1 MNFPHLFS
9 PLEIRGKRLKNR
21 IMSSGHD
28 TSMPTDNLVNEP
40 LVAYHRARARGGA
53 GLIVMQVAGVHD
65 SARYTSHVLM
75 ATDDACIP
83 GYRRVAEACHAE
95 GCVVLS
101 QIFHP
106 GREIMESAD
115 GLLAV
120 AYSASA
126 SPNER
131 FRVMPRELDQP
142 LIDEIVAGYAAA
154 ARRLHQAGLDG
165 VEVVASHGYLPA
177 QFLNPRVNRRTD
189 GYNGDLDARLRFLRE
204 VLAAVR
210 AATSEDFIVG
220 LRLSADERDPEGLS
234 ESESLQAAE
243 AVQGELD
250 YLHIVAGTS
259 ASLGGA
265 IHIVPPMAIEPAYLA
280 REAGTFKA
288 RLAIPLFVTG
298 RINQPQEAE
307 AILTRGQADVC
318 GMTRALICDPQMP
331 NKAEAGRSDDV
342 RACIA
347 CNQACIGHFHRGYP
361 ISCIQHP
368 ETGRELTYATP
379 NPASRRKRVLV
390 AGGGPAGMKAAAVA
404 AQRGHEVVLCEAGAQ
419 LGGQVNLAQLLP
431 RRAEFGGASTNLQR
445 EMQLAGVEVR
455 RNTPVDRA
463 LVERERPDLVI
474 VATGAEPYWPP
485 FERGGEL
492 QVVDA
497 WQVLRGEVRVGR
509 SVLVTD
515 WRGDWIGP
523 GIAEKLVREG
533 HQVRLAVNGTHCGE
547 SLPLYVRDQLAGEL
561 HRLGIPVTPY
571 ARLYGC
577 DDTTVYMQHSASGE
591 AMLFEEVD
599 TLVLCQGHQPVDRLA
614 DSLHGLA
621 EVLRIGDCL
630 APPHRR
636 GGDLRRAQ
644 GRLEHLSGAAA
655 APSTGP
661 GPAPRMPQTQPGP
674 RRMPRPSPPDAT
686 DTPRSETHFLGTR
699 IRGLRKR
706 RGLTLAELAAQ
717 SELTAGYISQLERN
731 LAYPSIPALFNIAR
745 SLGVTIQWFFASEA
759 AVDPADAGY
768 VVRRNTRMSVHY
780 EDGIIDELLTPQPS
794 RQLEILHSR
803 FPPGTYSQQSYSHE
817 GEEAG
822 YILSGIFELWVG
834 DRHFQLREGD
844 SFSYSSQEPHRYGNP
859 GDSDTLV
866 LWVITPPTF

>member
-83 GYRRVAEACHAE
+83 GYRRVAEVCHAE

-154 ARRLHQAGLDG
+154 ARRLHEAGLDG

-177 QFLNPRVNRRTD
+177 QFLNPRVNRRKD

-243 AVQGELD
+243 AVQGEPGLPAHRRRHFG
-250 YLHIVAGTS
+250 L
-259 ASLGGA
+259 LGGA

-307 AILTRGQADVC
+307 AILARGQADVC

-368 ETGRELTYATP
+368 ETGREATYATP

-419 LGGQVNLAQLLP
+419 ARRPGQP
-431 RRAEFGGASTNLQR
+431 GAT
-445 EMQLAGVEVR
+445 
-455 RNTPVDRA
+455 
-463 LVERERPDLVI
+463 
-474 VATGAEPYWPP
+474 
-485 FERGGEL
+485 
-492 QVVDA
+492 
-497 WQVLRGEVRVGR
+497 
-509 SVLVTD
+509 
-515 WRGDWIGP
+515 
-523 GIAEKLVREG
+523 
-533 HQVRLAVNGTHCGE
+533 
-547 SLPLYVRDQLAGEL
+547 
-561 HRLGIPVTPY
+561 
-571 ARLYGC
+571 
-577 DDTTVYMQHSASGE
+577 
-591 AMLFEEVD
+591 
-599 TLVLCQGHQPVDRLA
+599 
-614 DSLHGLA
+614 
-621 EVLRIGDCL
+621 
-630 APPHRR
+630 
-636 GGDLRRAQ
+636 
-644 GRLEHLSGAAA
+644 AA
-655 APSTGP
+655 APRGIRRRLHQPATGDATGRRRGTPQHAGRPRAGGARTAGP
-661 GPAPRMPQTQPGP
+661 GN
-674 RRMPRPSPPDAT
+674 RRY
-686 DTPRSETHFLGTR
+686 
-699 IRGLRKR
+699 R
-706 RGLTLAELAAQ
+706 RRTLLAAF
-717 SELTAGYISQLERN
+717 R
-731 LAYPSIPALFNIAR
+731 AR
-745 SLGVTIQWFFASEA
+745 RRACRWWMPGRCCA
-759 AVDPADAGY
+759 ARCGS
-768 VVRRNTRMSVHY
+768 VVRCWSPTGGATGSAPVSRKSLYARATRCAW
-780 EDGIIDELLTPQPS
+780 
-794 RQLEILHSR
+794 R
-803 FPPGTYSQQSYSHE
+803 
-817 GEEAG
+817 
-822 YILSGIFELWVG
+822 
-834 DRHFQLREGD
+834 
-844 SFSYSSQEPHRYGNP
+844 
-859 GDSDTLV
+859 
-866 LWVITPPTF
+866 